1 LERSYYINLA
11 NSGLRMPIG
20 SDLTLHEKSNTD
32 EILHDGIL
40 LGKVIEETARKYNSP
55 LAVPLMDLML
65 EKSTMLGMLGIPED
79 KVNTYHFSEVP
90 SEEIIKKVNDEAGKF
105 LSKRM
110 KADIDAVEYI
120 AKNTD
125 LIPVGMGIGPISL
138 LTKLVS
144 DPITII
150 YMASMGISAEE
161 DPEVKMIETL
171 LDISIS
177 VILKY
182 LELKI
187 KAGAKVIMIAEP
199 AANIVYFSP
208 KQIEAGSDI
217 YERYV
222 LKYNMM
228 IKDMLDKYNVDLYF
242 HCCGE
247 ITDYM
252 LERFVKLHP
261 VILSLGSSRILW
273 KDAAI
278 VPKDIVLYGNLPSK
292 KFFSDDEITSD
303 QVKQKSIDL
312 IEKMKE
318 VGHPFILGTE
328 CDVLHVHGCEE
339 KIRNKVKAMMDF

>member
-11 NSGLRMPIG
+11 KSGLRMPIG
-20 SDLTLHEKSNTD
+20 SDLTLHEKSNAD

-40 LGKVIEETARKYNSP
+40 LGKVIEETAKKYNSP

-65 EKSTMLGMLGIPED
+65 EKSVMLGILGIPED
-79 KVNTYHFSEVP
+79 KVDTYHFSEVP
-90 SEEIIKKVNDEAGKF
+90 SEDIIKKIDNESGKF

-110 KADIDAVEYI
+110 KADIDAIEYI

-125 LIPVGMGIGPISL
+125 MIPIGMGIGPISL
-138 LTKLVS
+138 LTKLLA

-150 YMASMGISAEE
+150 YMASMGVTAEE

-171 LDISIS
+171 LEMSITL
-177 VILKY
+177 ILKY

-217 YERYV
+217 FERYV

-252 LERFVKLHP
+252 LEQFIKLHP

-292 KFFSDDEITSD
+292 KFFSDDEITID
-303 QVKQKSIDL
+303 EVKRKSNEL
-312 IEKMKE
+312 IAKMKE
-318 VGHPFILGTE
+318 LDHPFILGSE
-328 CDVLHVHGCEE
+328 CDVLHVNGCEE
-339 KIRNKVKAMMDF
+339 KIRNKVKAMLDF